1 MKLLDINMESLIET
15 ISSVD
20 DDLGKSFLDT
30 DTGEAIYIPSEVCLS
45 LENETLKEDIFDNWL
60 KEFVRVAILISEDE
74 DNRYISTPFINDEF
88 YIGKMKKYANS
99 LISDPDL
106 KVELKKVLNSG
117 EPIKRFKHL
126 LMDKQGEIDKWYKYE
141 DNSVYEFVIAWLKSN
156 SIELKY
162 LN

>member
-1 MKLLDINMESLIET
+1 LKLLSINMEALIET

-30 DTGEAIYIPSEVCLS
+30 DTGEAIYIPSEVCLA
-45 LENETLKEDIFDNWL
+45 LENETLKEDTFDNWL
-60 KEFVRVAILISEDE
+60 KEFVSVAILISEDVE
-74 DNRYISTPFINDEF
+74 NRYIRTPVINDDY
-88 YIGKMKKYANS
+88 YIGKMKIYTD

-106 KVELKKVLNSG
+106 KVELQKALNSD

-156 SIELKY
+156 AIELKY

>member
-74 DNRYISTPFINDEF
+74 DNRYISTPVINDEF
-88 YIGKMKKYANS
+88 YIGKMKKYVNS

-106 KVELKKVLNSG
+106 KVELKKALNSG

>member
-1 MKLLDINMESLIET
+1 LKLLSINMEALIET

-30 DTGEAIYIPSEVCLS
+30 DTGEAIYIPSEVCLA
-45 LENETLKEDIFDNWL
+45 LENETLKEDTFDNWL
-60 KEFVRVAILISEDE
+60 KEFVSVAILIGEDVE
-74 DNRYISTPFINDEF
+74 NRYIRTPVINDDY
-88 YIGKMKKYANS
+88 YIGKMKIYTD

-106 KVELKKVLNSG
+106 KVELQKALNSD

-156 SIELKY
+156 AIKLKY

>member
-1 MKLLDINMESLIET
+1 MKLLSINMEAFIET

-30 DTGEAIYIPSEVCLS
+30 DTGEAIYIPSEVCLA
-45 LENETLKEDIFDNWL
+45 LENETLKEDTFDNWL
-60 KEFVRVAILISEDE
+60 KEFVSVAILISEDA
-74 DNRYISTPFINDEF
+74 DNRYIRTPVINDDF
-88 YIGKMKKYANS
+88 YIGEMKIYAN

-106 KVELKKVLNSG
+106 KVELQKALKSD

-126 LMDKQGEIDKWYKYE
+126 LMDKQDEIDKWYKYE

-156 SIELKY
+156 SIELKH